1 MSAIV
6 GIYYI
11 DGRPVDRMVLMRMVN
26 HVSNWSA
33 DDQNIWS
40 NGSTGFGHCM
50 HYTTPQSLG
59 EKLPLSYMDRFA
71 ITADARID
79 NRQEIMAELSLGNEN
94 LATITDSEL
103 ILKAYDKWGEHC
115 PEHLLGD
122 FSFAI
127 WDQSRRRLFC
137 ARDPMAVKPFFYYHS
152 DRLFVF
158 ASSISAI
165 LQNLEVPQ
173 KLNEL
178 RLAFFLARVY
188 DDKITTF
195 YKDIIRLSGGHTL
208 VVENGRLRIRQYWV
222 LDPEHEIR
230 LSSNEEYEEAMLEIF
245 FKSVHCRLRSA
256 FPVGSMLSGGLDSS
270 SIVCAARKIIQ
281 NSGGQPLHTFSA
293 IFPERAKLD
302 PRIDERRYITAVSNL
317 SNLVHHNVIADR
329 CTPLLD
335 ILWNQAEP
343 IPAPNAYLDWLIFRA
358 ASQQDIRILLS
369 GLDGDTT
376 VSYGYELFAELTR
389 RGQWIKLLREIRA
402 ACRSLGWPF
411 WGVIRV
417 LCLRPLLPKSLVGAY
432 RFVRGRSS
440 HSLIN
445 GVKLNQVF
453 SERVGLEDHLQVQ
466 RKKEENVGRR
476 SPRQIHLHHITAG
489 LLSNMTDMLWVV
501 ADNSAID
508 LRFPYFDRRLIEF
521 CLALPIDQK
530 MQNGESRSI
539 MRRAMQGILPPIV
552 RLRLHKG
559 SLSANFDKGLLEHE
573 EKLIRDILANHMD
586 IISDYVDAEDLK
598 SSFEKYITD
607 PLQGDNEAFNLFL
620 VVTLVKWLMQSG
632 VSV

>member
-1 MSAIV
+1 MSAIA
-6 GIYYI
+6 GIYHL
-11 DGRPVDRMVLMRMVN
+11 DGRPVDLMVLGRMMS

-33 DDQNIWS
+33 EDQNIWS
-40 NGSTGFGHCM
+40 SGSTGFGHCM
-50 HYTTPQSLG
+50 HYTTPQSMG
-59 EKLPLSYMDRFA
+59 EKLPLSYMDRLV

-79 NRQEIMAELSLGNEN
+79 NRQEIMAELSLNN
-94 LATITDSEL
+94 ANAATVTDSEL
-103 ILKAYDKWGEHC
+103 ILKAYDKWGGHC

-127 WDQSRRRLFC
+127 WDRSRRRLFC

-158 ASSISAI
+158 ASSVSAL
-165 LQNLEVPQ
+165 LQNSEVPQ

-178 RLAFFLARVY
+178 RLAYFVARVY
-188 DDKITTF
+188 DDKIITF
-195 YKDIIRLSGGHTL
+195 YKDIIRLPGGHSL
-208 VVENGRLRIRQYWV
+208 VVENGQLQIRQYW
-222 LDPEHEIR
+222 LLNPEHEIR
-230 LSSNEEYEEAMLEIF
+230 LSSNEEYEEAMREIF

-281 NSGGQPLHTFSA
+281 DDGGKPLHTFSA
-293 IFPERAKLD
+293 IFPERARLD
-302 PRIDERRYITAVSNL
+302 TRIDERGYINAVSNL
-317 SNLVHHNVIADR
+317 SNIVHHDVIADR

-343 IPAPNAYLDWLIFRA
+343 IPAPNAYLDLLIFKA
-358 ASQQDIRILLS
+358 ASQQGIRVLLS

-417 LCLRPLLPKSLVGAY
+417 LCLRPILPESLITAY

-440 HSLIN
+440 PSLVN
-445 GVKLNQVF
+445 GVKLDRAF
-453 SERVGLEDHLQVQ
+453 SERIGLEDHLQVR
-466 RKKEENVGRR
+466 RKREEDIRR
-476 SPRQIHLHHITAG
+476 CSPRQIHLHNIKAE
-489 LLSNMTDMLWVV
+489 LLSNMMDMLRVI
-501 ADNSAID
+501 ADDSAID

-521 CLALPIDQK
+521 CLALPVDQK
-530 MQNGESRSI
+530 MKNGESRSI
-539 MRRAMQGILPPIV
+539 MRRAMQGLLPPIV
-552 RLRLHKG
+552 RSRFHKG
-559 SLSANFDKGLLEHE
+559 SLSANFDKGFLEHE
-573 EKLIRDILANHMD
+573 EKLIRNILANHMD
-586 IISDYVDAEDLK
+586 LISNYVDAEDLK
-598 SSFEKYITD
+598 SNFEKYITD